1 MGADTE
7 VDALAKQYARQ
18 TRRRMTFAIREVGVL
33 ERSNLSETLRLS
45 GWMEAQEK
53 ASRAA
58 GFVEIAR
65 LCETVNECLAGL
77 RRGERPVLV
86 PMIGTLME
94 VCRTV
99 RLHAET
105 VAGQLRHGPQAGG
118 RHWDEGVGERPGE
131 SKNVSLPPLLP
142 RGIPSN
148 SSVPSA

>member
-1 MGADTE
+1 
-7 VDALAKQYARQ
+7 
-18 TRRRMTFAIREVGVL
+18 MTFAIREVGVM
-33 ERSNLSETLRLS
+33 ERSDLAETLRLS
-45 GWMEAQEK
+45 GWLEAQEK

-105 VAGQLRHGPQAGG
+105 VAGRLRHGPRAAGP
-118 RHWDEGVGERPGE
+118 HWDDEDAGERPGE
-131 SKNVSLPPLLP
+131 SRNARALPLPPLDT
-142 RGIPSN
+142 PSN
-148 SSVPSA
+148 PNVPSA